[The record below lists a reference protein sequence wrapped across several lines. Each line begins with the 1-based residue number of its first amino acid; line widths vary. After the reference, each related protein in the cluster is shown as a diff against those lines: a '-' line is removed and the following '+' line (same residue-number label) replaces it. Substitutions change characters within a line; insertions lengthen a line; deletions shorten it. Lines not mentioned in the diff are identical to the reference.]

1 MLIDSISISASPSIL
16 LIMDN
21 SLVFC
26 FFARKATAEFFAARQ
41 AFLSSIKHKESPAS
55 SLGKSLIKR
64 AFKRLCDLAFSNKRP
79 KLPLGLKFVGFSFV
93 LSCIYEKIP
102 QFCQLM
108 FCSSMGIINNVLS
121 KVVGSR
127 NDRLIK
133 KYSGQVSKINS
144 LEAQMQSMSDVDL
157 ASITAKFKQRI
168 VNNETMDGIL
178 PEAFAAVREASQRTL
193 GLRHYDVQLIGGM
206 VLHEGCI
213 SEMGTGEGKTLVATL
228 PAYLNALFGKKV
240 HVVTV
245 NDYLA
250 SRDAEWMGRV
260 FSFLGL
266 TVGTSISGMSGE
278 EKQKA
283 YSCDITYATN
293 NELGFDYLRDNMAF
307 SSEQKMLQELSFAI
321 IDEVDSI
328 LIDEARTP
336 LVISGPSGD
345 HGQVYKAINTMIPKF
360 TLQIEEG
367 QGKETEVITPGDYTV
382 DEKHKQVFLSDD
394 GHEKAEEMLIEAGAL
409 TQGSSLYDASNIIL
423 LQHLIS
429 GLRAHVLFQKNVHYI
444 VKNDEVVIV
453 DEFTGRTMEGRRW
466 SEGLHQAIEA
476 KENVSIKQE
485 NQTLASITYQNYFRL
500 YDKLSGMTGTAETEA
515 TELQDIYGLEVVVVP
530 PNTASARTDLS
541 DLIYGTMEEKLD
553 SVLKDIVDC
562 QARKQPV
569 LVGTSSIES
578 SESVSAI
585 LQKNNIKHEVL
596 NAKQHEREAEIV
608 ANAGAPGAV
617 TISTNM
623 AGRGTDIVLGGRL
636 IDDASET
643 KIKAWKEMHDDVLKA
658 GGLHIIG
665 TERNESRRVD
675 NQLRGRAGR
684 QGDVGST
691 RFYLS
696 LEDSLMKIFASE
708 KTASM
713 MKKLGMEEGEALE
726 HSWLNRTIANAQKKV
741 EGMHY
746 DARKHLLEYDDVAN
760 DQRKVVYELRDEL
773 MGKEDVRERFET
785 IRDEVIS
792 DLFAQHISP
801 QTLEEDW
808 DVEGLNDTL
817 VKSYGADLPIQGM
830 VDQGMDIDEMLEV
843 IKAGFAK
850 SHEVKT
856 EKLGP
861 ETMRTFEKAVMLRAL
876 DHHWKEHLA
885 VMDQL
890 RQSVNLRGYGQ
901 KNPVQEYKRES
912 FVMFTELLETI
923 NNEIVK
929 ALCSVSF
936 EQVDRQQKEIIEE
949 REQAERPEPLQRKVP
964 PPRRAKIQQPSRNL
978 KVGRNDPCPC
988 GSGKKYKQCHG

>member
-1 MLIDSISISASPSIL
+1 MS
-16 LIMDN
+16 
-21 SLVFC
+21 
-26 FFARKATAEFFAARQ
+26 
-41 AFLSSIKHKESPAS
+41 
-55 SLGKSLIKR
+55 
-64 AFKRLCDLAFSNKRP
+64 
-79 KLPLGLKFVGFSFV
+79 
-93 LSCIYEKIP
+93 
-102 QFCQLM
+102 
-108 FCSSMGIINNVLS
+108 IINNVLS
-121 KVVGSR
+121 KVLGSH

-133 KYSGQVSKINS
+133 KYNGQVNKINS
-144 LEAQMQSMSDVDL
+144 LEEHMKSLSDSDLSSMTDKLKERLKEKESVE
-157 ASITAKFKQRI
+157 S
-168 VNNETMDGIL
+168 VL
-178 PEAFAAVREASQRTL
+178 PEAFAVVREASQRTL

-206 VLHEGCI
+206 VLDEGSI

-228 PAYLNALFGKKV
+228 PAYLNAITGKQV
-240 HVVTV
+240 HIVTV

-250 SRDAEWMGRV
+250 SRDAEWMGQV

-266 TVGTSISGMSGE
+266 SVGTSISGMSGE

-307 SSEQKMLQELSFAI
+307 SQEQKMQKELSFAI

-336 LVISGPSGD
+336 LVISGPTGD
-345 HGQVYKAINTMIPKF
+345 HSQVYKAINKMIPSF
-360 TLQIEEG
+360 TLQTEKGE
-367 QGKETEVITPGDYTV
+367 GKEVEIILPGDYTL

-394 GHEKAEEMLIEAGAL
+394 GHIKAEDMLIEAGAL
-409 TQGSSLYDASNIIL
+409 KEGSSLYDASNIML

-429 GLRAHVLFQKNVHYI
+429 GLRAHVLFQKNVDYI
-444 VKNDEVVIV
+444 VQNDDVVIV

-500 YDKLSGMTGTAETEA
+500 YEKLAGMTGTAETEA

-530 PNTASARTDLS
+530 PNTKSTRVDHS
-541 DLIYGTMEEKLD
+541 DLIYGTMDEKLD
-553 SVLKDIVDC
+553 AAIKDIQDC
-562 QARKQPV
+562 QKRQQPV
-569 LVGTSSIES
+569 LVGTNSIES
-578 SESVSAI
+578 SESVSALLKKHKI
-585 LQKNNIKHEVL
+585 NHEVL
-596 NAKQHEREAEIV
+596 NAKQHEREAEII

-636 IDDASET
+636 PEGANDADRQ
-643 KIKAWKEMHDDVLKA
+643 AWKKRHNAVIDS
-658 GGLHIIG
+658 GGLHIVG

-684 QGDVGST
+684 QGDIGST

-696 LEDSLMKIFASE
+696 LEDNLMKIFASE
-708 KTASM
+708 KTAAM
-713 MKKLGMEEGEALE
+713 MKKLGMKEGEALE
-726 HSWLNRTIANAQKKV
+726 HSWLNKTIANAQKKV

-773 MGKEDVRERFET
+773 MGTEDVKVRYEI
-785 IRDEVIS
+785 IRDGVIS
-792 DLFAQHISP
+792 DLFADHISP
-801 QTLEEDW
+801 KALEEDW
-808 DVEGLNDTL
+808 DIKGLQDIL
-817 VKSYGADLPIQGM
+817 LRSYGTDIPLQGM
-830 VDQGMDIDEMLEV
+830 VDQGMEVQKILEV
-843 IKAGFAK
+843 IQNGFSV
-850 SHEVKT
+850 SHKVK
-856 EKLGP
+856 EDRLGIEP
-861 ETMRTFEKAVMLRAL
+861 MRTFEKAVMLRAL

-901 KNPVQEYKRES
+901 KNPVQEFKRES
-912 FVMFTELLETI
+912 FSMFTELLDTI
-923 NNEIVK
+923 NIEIVQ
-929 ALCSVSF
+929 ALCSVNL
-936 EQVDRQQKEIIEE
+936 EQVSTQQEKILE
-949 REQAERPEPLQRKVP
+949 EQAQEEKPRQPQRAAP
-964 PPRRAKIQQPSRNL
+964 PKRRMASSKQPIKNL

>member
-1 MLIDSISISASPSIL
+1 MS
-16 LIMDN
+16 
-21 SLVFC
+21 
-26 FFARKATAEFFAARQ
+26 
-41 AFLSSIKHKESPAS
+41 
-55 SLGKSLIKR
+55 
-64 AFKRLCDLAFSNKRP
+64 
-79 KLPLGLKFVGFSFV
+79 
-93 LSCIYEKIP
+93 
-102 QFCQLM
+102 
-108 FCSSMGIINNVLS
+108 IINNVLS
-121 KVVGSR
+121 KVLGSH

-133 KYSGQVSKINS
+133 KYNSQVNKINS
-144 LEAQMQSMSDVDL
+144 LEEQMKSLSDSDLSSMTEKL
-157 ASITAKFKQRI
+157 KARLKE
-168 VNNETMDGIL
+168 NESVESVL

-206 VLHEGCI
+206 VLNEGSI

-228 PAYLNALFGKKV
+228 PAYLNAITGKRV
-240 HVVTV
+240 HIVTV

-250 SRDAEWMGRV
+250 SRDAEWMGKV

-266 TVGTSISGMSGE
+266 TVGTSVSGMSGE

-307 SSEQKMLQELSFAI
+307 SQEQKMQKELSFAI

-336 LVISGPSGD
+336 LVISGPTGD
-345 HGQVYKAINTMIPKF
+345 HAQVYKAINKMIPSF
-360 TLQIEEG
+360 TLQTEKGE
-367 QGKETEVITPGDYTV
+367 GKEVEILIPGDYTI

-394 GHEKAEEMLIEAGAL
+394 GHTKAEDMLIEAGAL
-409 TQGSSLYDASNIIL
+409 QEGASLYDASNIIL

-429 GLRAHVLFQKNVHYI
+429 GLRAHVLFQKNVDYI
-444 VKNDEVVIV
+444 VQNDDVVIV

-476 KENVSIKQE
+476 KENVSIKKE

-500 YDKLSGMTGTAETEA
+500 YEKLSGMTGTAETEA
-515 TELQDIYGLEVVVVP
+515 SELQDIYGLEVVVVP
-530 PNTASARTDLS
+530 PNTRSSRVDHS
-541 DLIYGTMEEKLD
+541 DLIYGTMQEKLD
-553 SVLKDIVDC
+553 AVVKDIQEC

-569 LVGTSSIES
+569 LVGTNSIES
-578 SESVSAI
+578 SESVSV
-585 LQKNNIKHEVL
+585 LLTKHKIKHEVL

-623 AGRGTDIVLGGRL
+623 AGRGTDIVLGGRPSE
-636 IDDASET
+636 DASESEQ
-643 KIKAWKEMHDDVLKA
+643 IAWRDKHNAVIDS
-658 GGLHIIG
+658 GGLHIVG

-684 QGDVGST
+684 QGDIGST

-713 MKKLGMEEGEALE
+713 MKKLGMKEGEALE
-726 HSWLNRTIANAQKKV
+726 HSWLNKTIANAQKKV

-773 MGKEDVRERFET
+773 MGTEDVKVRYET
-785 IRDEVIS
+785 IRDDVIS
-792 DLFAQHISP
+792 DLFGAHISP
-801 QTLEEDW
+801 KVAEEDW
-808 DVEGLNDTL
+808 DVEGLQGTL
-817 VKSYGADLPIQGM
+817 LKSYGTDIPLQGM
-830 VDQGMDIDEMLEV
+830 LDEGMNVDEMLKM
-843 IKAGFAK
+843 IQKGFLK
-850 SHEVKT
+850 SHEVK
-856 EKLGP
+856 EKNLGI
-861 ETMRTFEKAVMLRAL
+861 EMMRTFEKAVMLRAL

-885 VMDQL
+885 IMDQL
-890 RQSVNLRGYGQ
+890 RQSVNLRAIGQ
-901 KNPVQEYKRES
+901 KNPIQEFKRES
-912 FVMFTELLETI
+912 FSMFTELLETI
-923 NNEIVK
+923 NIEIVQ
-929 ALCSVSF
+929 ALCSVNL
-936 EQVDRQQKEIIEE
+936 EQVSSKQQEILEE
-949 REQAERPEPLQRKVP
+949 QKQEESPRPVQRKAAP
-964 PPRRAKIQQPSRNL
+964 QRRVVSSKQPIKNL

>member
-16 LIMDN
+16 LIIDN
-21 SLVFC
+21 SLLFC

-55 SLGKSLIKR
+55 SLGKSFIR
-64 AFKRLCDLAFSNKRP
+64 SAFRRLCDLAFSNKRP

-133 KYSGQVSKINS
+133 KYSGQVSKINA

-636 IDDASET
+636 VDDASET

-713 MKKLGMEEGEALE
+713 MKKLGMKEGEALE

-856 EKLGP
+856 EKLGS